1 MADYTYANLFA
12 LGLLVIGTTG
22 GWFIILCWMWK
33 GVRGDL
39 KRWKEMTEEEQ
50 DNFFRLTCFKV
61 VAAVLILEVSGMG
74 VFAFFKLCQEVLL
87 S

>member
-1 MADYTYANLFA
+1 MIDIPPGLAAIL
-12 LGLLVIGTTG
+12 LLLVILVTQ

-39 KRWKEMTEEEQ
+39 KRWKKMTEEEQ

-61 VAAVLILEVSGMG
+61 VATVLILELSGMG
-74 VFAFFKLCQEVLL
+74 VFAFFKLCQEVL
-87 S
+87 

>member
-1 MADYTYANLFA
+1 MINILPGLAAV
-12 LGLLVIGTTG
+12 GLLTILATG

-61 VAAVLILEVSGMG
+61 VAMVLILELVGAG
-74 VFAFFKLCQEVLL
+74 VFAFFKLCLEVL
-87 S
+87 

>member
-1 MADYTYANLFA
+1 MINIPPG
-12 LGLLVIGTTG
+12 LGAIGLGVIVVVWTSFTG
-22 GWFIILCWMWK
+22 LWWMWK

-61 VAAVLILEVSGMG
+61 VAAVLILALSGMG
-74 VFAFFKLCQEVLL
+74 VFAFFKLCQEVL
-87 S
+87 